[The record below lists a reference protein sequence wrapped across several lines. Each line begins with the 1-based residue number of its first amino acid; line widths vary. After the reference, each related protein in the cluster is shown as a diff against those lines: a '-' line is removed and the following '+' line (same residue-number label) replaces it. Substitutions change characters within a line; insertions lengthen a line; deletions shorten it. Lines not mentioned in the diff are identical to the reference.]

1 MANSF
6 SWTVEKVYTKNITT
20 GGKTYS
26 NVIARVEATLRA
38 VSGSDSSISTD
49 HFVDLDMN
57 TSGLADSFTAYSGV
71 SQANVVSW
79 IETRLNA
86 TTLESIKGHMNNEIE
101 YLENIAGAVAQG
113 TTDSEGNFTA
123 SFPWS

>member
-1 MANSF
+1 MANSY

-26 NVIARVEATLRA
+26 SVIARVEATLKA
-38 VSGSDSSISTD
+38 TSGSDSSISTD

-57 TSGLADSFTAYSGV
+57 TTGLASSFTAYADV
-71 SQANVVSW
+71 SEANVKTW
-79 IETRLNA
+79 IESRLNA
-86 TTLESIKGHMNNEIE
+86 TTLASIKSHMDNEITF
-101 YLENIAGAVAQG
+101 LENVNGATAQG
-113 TTDSEGNFTA
+113 STDSEGNFTA